1 MTNFINQKLGKRD
14 RWNGVDMD
22 IHQERIRSEFERL
35 DEARRMIKS
44 KNLEENELKKQLLI
58 ASQPIREHDSDDEA
72 DDEDK
77 YADEMD
83 MPGQKVINSKIFNNI
98 KKYKKHVF
106 CPKLS

>member
-1 MTNFINQKLGKRD
+1 
-14 RWNGVDMD
+14 MD
-22 IHQERIRSEFERL
+22 IHQEKVRREFERL

-58 ASQPIREHDSDDEA
+58 ASQPVREQDSDDEA

-83 MPGQKVINSKIFNNI
+83 MPGQKV
-98 KKYKKHVF
+98 
-106 CPKLS
+106 